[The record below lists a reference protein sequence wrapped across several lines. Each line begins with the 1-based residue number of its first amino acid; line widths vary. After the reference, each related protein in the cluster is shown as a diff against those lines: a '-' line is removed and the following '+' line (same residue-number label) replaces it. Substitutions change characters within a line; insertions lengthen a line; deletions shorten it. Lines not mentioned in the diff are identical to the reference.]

1 MAVPGP
7 AVLHSSD
14 MMRDLSPLATIACPT
29 QILAPALQMEPQH
42 LSCIIHALSAGNEN
56 RNIYI
61 YIYTHL
67 KLFFRSLRNSN

>member
-14 MMRDLSPLATIACPT
+14 MMRDLSPLAAIACPT

-56 RNIYI
+56 
-61 YIYTHL
+61 
-67 KLFFRSLRNSN
+67 